1 MIRRFLLLLSA
12 ATLLL
17 PGVADAQ
24 SVVRG
29 VVSDRQTNEPLPGAH
44 VIFGRGAGTSTDD
57 RGYYAFTAGPG
68 PLSVEYKFIGYRTH
82 TETIGIAGGDTIE
95 INVMLDQE
103 SQLIDQI
110 VVSADR
116 MEQKRSELTVSMDVI
131 RSEYLFRAHITDAQ
145 ELITKN
151 SGIEVLDG
159 QASIRGGSG
168 FSYGVGSRVLA
179 LIDGLPMMSADAG
192 GIKWNF
198 LPLENLSQV
207 EIIKGASS
215 VLYGSSAL
223 NGVINFRTADVS
235 NIPLTTFFVEGGIF
249 GAPRNRDWKWWDT
262 PRLFSNASFSHLQ
275 KFGNTDLG
283 IGVNL
288 TADRGYRKYNDE
300 ALGRV
305 SIRLKH
311 NSSRVEGLKYGLNIS
326 GGKTIKTDFILWED
340 AVTGALKQD
349 PSTVSRLH
357 GYFFSADPYI
367 SLSRNGRVKHDI
379 RMRLQSAEN
388 RFPVRTENDAGSFSA
403 YGEYQFWYGISDHF
417 SITAGLSENWSIITS
432 NFFGDHRG
440 LNIAGFAQLEAH
452 PVSRLK
458 IIGGVRLEQNILDSE
473 RDRLVPVFR
482 TGINWQAADFTF
494 LRASFGQGYR
504 YPSIAEKY
512 ATTTL
517 GSVRVF
523 PNPSVKPESGWSTE
537 IGVMQGFMIGGFR
550 GEGDLSFFLSQNSDM
565 IEYIFGV
572 HQDPSTGLSDLGF
585 KATNV
590 EQSRIYG
597 GEMEVMMSRSFDR
610 VTTNIS
616 GGYTYIYPV
625 EYNAFTNQNTDNLL
639 KYRRKHSARLSLS
652 VTSGRIE
659 TGADLY
665 LRSKTLNI
673 DDVFLNPAT
682 REDILP
688 GFYDYWQEHNTGYF
702 LMDWNFGYSLSST
715 LKLSL
720 AVKNVTNTEYMGRPG
735 DIQPQRN
742 FSLRLSGR
750 FQ

>member
-1 MIRRFLLLLSA
+1 MMHRCLLLLA
-12 ATLLL
+12 AVIFLL
-17 PGVADAQ
+17 PGVSSAQ

-29 VVSDRQTNEPLPGAH
+29 TVYDHQSNEPLPGAH
-44 VIFGRGAGTSTDD
+44 VIFGRGKGTSTDEK
-57 RGYYAFTAGPG
+57 GFYSFATSAGT
-68 PLSVEYKFIGYRTH
+68 LSVEFKYVGYRSH
-82 TETIGIAGGDTIE
+82 TETLIINAGETLE
-95 INVMLDQE
+95 LNVAMDPE
-103 SQLIDQI
+103 SQFIDQI

-131 RSEYLFRAHITDAQ
+131 KSEYLFRTHITDAQ
-145 ELITKN
+145 ELITKV

-223 NGVINFRTADVS
+223 NGVINFRTADAS
-235 NIPLTTFFVEGGIF
+235 NVPLTTFFAEAGVF
-249 GAPRNRDWKWWDT
+249 GAPRNKDWKWWDT
-262 PRLFSNASFSHLQ
+262 PRLFGNLSFSHLQ
-275 KFGNTDLG
+275 KFGSTDLG
-283 IGVNL
+283 IGVNV

-300 ALGRV
+300 NLGRV

-311 NSSRVEGLKYGLNIS
+311 HSSRVEGLKYGLNIS
-326 GGKTIKTDFILWED
+326 GGKTYKTDFILWEN
-340 AVTGALKQD
+340 AAFGALKQD
-349 PSTVSRLH
+349 TSSVSRLH
-357 GYFFSADPYI
+357 SYYFSADPYV
-367 SLSRNGRVKHDI
+367 SLNRNGRVKHDI
-379 RMRLQSAEN
+379 RMRLQSSEN
-388 RFPVRTENDAGSFSA
+388 RFPVRTANNAGSFSA
-403 YGEYQFWYGISDHF
+403 YGEYQFWYRFSDYF
-417 SITAGLSENWSIITS
+417 SLTAGLSESWSNITS

-440 LNIAGFAQLEAH
+440 LNIAGFAQLEAR

-458 IIGGVRLEQNILDSE
+458 IIGGVRVEQNILDGE
-473 RDRLVPVFR
+473 RDRIVPVFR
-482 TGINWQAADFTF
+482 TGVNWQAAEFTF

-523 PNPSVKPESGWSTE
+523 PNPAVEPESGWSTE
-537 IGVMQGFMIGGFR
+537 IGVMQGFMIGEFR
-550 GEGDLSFFLSQNSDM
+550 GEGDLSFFFSQNSDM

-572 HQDPSTGLSDLGF
+572 HQDPSTELSDLGF

-597 GEMEVMMSRSFDR
+597 GEMELRISKSFGK
-610 VTTNIS
+610 VNTTLA

-625 EYNAFTNQNTDNLL
+625 EYNAYTNQNTEVFL
-639 KYRRKHSARLSLS
+639 KYRRKHSAKLSLT
-652 VTSGRIE
+652 VAAGRIE
-659 TGADLY
+659 IGSDLY

-673 DDVFLNPAT
+673 DDVFLNPTT
-682 REDILP
+682 REEILP
-688 GFYDYWQEHNTGYF
+688 GFYDYWLENNTGYF
-702 LMDWNFGYSLSST
+702 LVDGNISYSLT
-715 LKLSL
+715 NNLKLSVAL
-720 AVKNVTNTEYMGRPG
+720 KNATNTEYMGRPG
-735 DIQPQRN
+735 DIQPHRN

-750 FQ
+750 F

>member
-1 MIRRFLLLLSA
+1 
-12 ATLLL
+12 
-17 PGVADAQ
+17 
-24 SVVRG
+24 
-29 VVSDRQTNEPLPGAH
+29 
-44 VIFGRGAGTSTDD
+44 
-57 RGYYAFTAGPG
+57 
-68 PLSVEYKFIGYRTH
+68 
-82 TETIGIAGGDTIE
+82 
-95 INVMLDQE
+95 E

-131 RSEYLFRAHITDAQ
+131 KSEYLFRTHITDAQ
-145 ELITKN
+145 ELITKI

-223 NGVINFRTADVS
+223 NGVINFRTADAS
-235 NIPLTTFFVEGGIF
+235 NVPLTTFFAEGGVF
-249 GAPRNRDWKWWDT
+249 GAPRNKDWKWWDT
-262 PRLFSNASFSHLQ
+262 PRLFGNFSFSHLQ
-275 KFGNTDLG
+275 KFGSTDLG
-283 IGVNL
+283 IGVNV
-288 TADRGYRKYNDE
+288 TADKGYRKYNDE
-300 ALGRV
+300 NLGRA

-311 NSSRVEGLKYGLNIS
+311 HSSRVEGLKYGLNIS
-326 GGKTIKTDFILWED
+326 GGKTYKTDFILWED
-340 AVTGALKQD
+340 AALGALKQD
-349 PSTVSRLH
+349 TSTVSRLH
-357 GYFFSADPYI
+357 SYFFSADPYV

-379 RMRLQSAEN
+379 RMRLQSSEN
-388 RFPVRTENDAGSFSA
+388 RFPVRTANNAGSFSA
-403 YGEYQFWYGISDHF
+403 YGEYQFWYRLSDHF
-417 SITAGLSENWSIITS
+417 NLTAGFSEIWSNITS

-440 LNIAGFAQLEAH
+440 LNIAGFAQLEAR

-458 IIGGVRLEQNILDSE
+458 IIGGVRVEQNILDGE

-482 TGINWQAADFTF
+482 TGVNWQAAEFTF

-523 PNPSVKPESGWSTE
+523 PNPAVQPESGWSTE
-537 IGVMQGFMIGGFR
+537 IGVMQGFMIGEFR
-550 GEGDLSFFLSQNSDM
+550 GEGDLSLFFSQNSDM

-597 GEMEVMMSRSFDR
+597 GEMEVMMSRSFGK
-610 VTTNIS
+610 VNTTLA

-625 EYNAFTNQNTDNLL
+625 EYNSYTNQNTGVFL
-639 KYRRKHSARLSLS
+639 KYRRKHSAKLGLT
-652 VTSGRIE
+652 VTAGRIE
-659 TGADLY
+659 IGSDLY

-673 DDVFLNPAT
+673 DDVFLNPTT
-682 REDILP
+682 REEILP
-688 GFYDYWQEHNTGYF
+688 GFYEYWLENNTGYF
-702 LMDWNFGYSLSST
+702 LMDGNIGYRLSNT
-715 LKLSL
+715 LKLSAAL
-720 AVKNVTNTEYMGRPG
+720 KNATNTEYMGRPG
-735 DIQPQRN
+735 DIQPHRN

-750 FQ
+750 F

>member
-1 MIRRFLLLLSA
+1 MMHRFLLFLA
-12 ATLLL
+12 ATIFLL
-17 PGVADAQ
+17 PGVALAQ
-24 SVVRG
+24 TLVRG
-29 VVSDRQTNEPLPGAH
+29 TVYDRQTNEPLAGAH
-44 VIFGRGAGTSTDD
+44 VIFGRGSGTSTDEK
-57 RGYYAFTAGPG
+57 GFYSFTAGAG
-68 PLSVEYKFIGYRTH
+68 TLYVEFKFIGYKSH
-82 TETIGIAGGDTIE
+82 TEILSLKEGETVE
-95 INVMLDQE
+95 LNVLMDME
-103 SQLIDQI
+103 SQFIDQI

-116 MEQKRSELTVSMDVI
+116 MEQKRSELTVSMDVVK
-131 RSEYLFRAHITDAQ
+131 SEYLFRTHITDAQ
-145 ELITKN
+145 ELITKI

-223 NGVINFRTADVS
+223 NGVINFRTADAS
-235 NIPLTTFFVEGGIF
+235 NVPLTTFFAEGGVF
-249 GAPRNRDWKWWDT
+249 GAPRNKDWKWWDT
-262 PRLFSNASFSHLQ
+262 PRLFGNFSFSHLQ
-275 KFGNTDLG
+275 KFGSTDLG
-283 IGVNL
+283 IGVNV

-300 ALGRV
+300 NLGRV

-311 NSSRVEGLKYGLNIS
+311 HSSRVEGLKYGINIS
-326 GGKTIKTDFILWED
+326 GGKTYKTDFILWED
-340 AVTGALKQD
+340 AEFGALKQD
-349 PSTVSRLH
+349 TSTVSRLH
-357 GYFFSADPYI
+357 SYFFSADPYV
-367 SLSRNGRVKHDI
+367 SLNRKGRVKHDI
-379 RMRLQSAEN
+379 RMRLQSSEN
-388 RFPVRTENDAGSFSA
+388 RFPVRTANNAGSFSA
-403 YGEYQFWYGISDHF
+403 YGEYQFWYRISDHF
-417 SITAGLSENWSIITS
+417 SLTAGFSETWSNITS

-440 LNIAGFAQLEAH
+440 LNIAGFAQLEAR

-458 IIGGVRLEQNILDSE
+458 IIGGVRVEQNILDGE

-482 TGINWQAADFTF
+482 TGVNWQAGEFTF

-523 PNPSVKPESGWSTE
+523 PNPAVEPESGWSTE
-537 IGVMQGFMIGGFR
+537 IGVMQGFMIGEFR
-550 GEGDLSFFLSQNSDM
+550 GEGDLSFFFSQNSDM

-590 EQSRIYG
+590 EQSRIFG
-597 GEMEVMMSRSFDR
+597 GETEIMMSRSFGK
-610 VTTNIS
+610 VNTTLT
-616 GGYTYIYPV
+616 GGYTYIYPI
-625 EYNAFTNQNTDNLL
+625 EYNAYTNQNTEVFL
-639 KYRRKHSARLSLS
+639 KYRKKHSAKLGL
-652 VTSGRIE
+652 TIAAGRIE
-659 TGADLY
+659 IGSDLF

-673 DDVFLNPAT
+673 DDVFLNPMT
-682 REDILP
+682 REEILP
-688 GFYDYWQEHNTGYF
+688 GFYDYWLENNTGYF
-702 LMDWNFGYSLSST
+702 LMDGNISYRLGNT
-715 LKLSL
+715 LKLSAAL
-720 AVKNVTNTEYMGRPG
+720 KNATNTEYMGRPG
-735 DIQPQRN
+735 DIQPHRN

-750 FQ
+750 F